1 MVWLVWSASFHTFPR
16 CIYMCINGGIKN
28 IQHFKNKL
36 YHTICIFLQIVFLF
50 QQCVLDLGQFIDLY
64 VTFFELLQS
73 LIAWTCQ
80 TTQKPIDETNCSLFR
95 LL

>member
-28 IQHFKNKL
+28 IQHFKNVISRYL
-36 YHTICIFLQIVFLF
+36 YFLQIVFLF
-50 QQCVLDLGQFIDLY
+50 QQCVLDPGQFGDLY

-80 TTQKPIDETNCSLFR
+80 TTQKPIDEAN
-95 LL
+95 